1 MKEKKHI
8 FSKATLLLLL
18 AATLVFSFFG
28 GYVQTFLGVADT
40 PRQNSNESTVYTGFD
55 FAEDAEN
62 ALPTAGRSY
71 KGKTLIPGGIAF
83 GVKFYTAG
91 VMVIGFD
98 DVENLGAKQNPAY
111 DAGIRAKDVITKIN
125 GTELTSAAQLTE
137 TVEASAGKEITLT
150 YKRDGKEYTATLTP
164 KYSDADGRYKTGLW
178 VRDSGAGIG
187 TVTYIDPDTL
197 AFGGLGHGICDS
209 ETGALIP
216 MDRGTV
222 LGVTI
227 GGLEKG
233 LPGAPGEVKGY
244 FSRTKCGTLCSNTNC
259 GVFGVLSE
267 LPASLPEK
275 AMPVA
280 SKSEVREGDA
290 YIWCTLDE
298 SGPHKY
304 SIKISDINRQANG
317 NKCFTVTVIDP
328 DLIAKTGGIIQG
340 MSGSPIIQNG
350 KLVGAVTHVMIND
363 PCVGYGI
370 FIENMLNAA
379 QMPLAKDS

>member
-1 MKEKKHI
+1 MKEKKHV
-8 FSKATLLLLL
+8 FSKAALLLLL

-28 GYVQTFLGVADT
+28 GYIQTVLGVAASPHQSID
-40 PRQNSNESTVYTGFD
+40 ESTVYTGFD
-55 FAEDAEN
+55 FSGSTEDSIQAAN
-62 ALPTAGRSY
+62 RSF

-98 DVENLGAKQNPAY
+98 DVENQGSKQNPAY
-111 DAGIRAKDVITKIN
+111 DAGIRTKDVITKIN
-125 GTELTSAAQLTE
+125 GTKLTSAAQLTE
-137 TVEASAGKEITLT
+137 AVESSAGKTITLT

-164 KYSDADGRYKTGLW
+164 KYSDSEGRYKTGLW

-187 TVTYIDPDTL
+187 TVTYIDPETL

-227 GGLEKG
+227 GGIEKG

-244 FSRTKCGTLCSNTNC
+244 FSRSKCGALYSNTQC
-259 GVFGVLSE
+259 GVFGVFSE

-275 AMPVA
+275 AIPIA
-280 SKSEVREGDA
+280 QKSEICEGDA

-298 SGPHKY
+298 SGPQKY
-304 SIKISDINRQANG
+304 SIKISEINRQASG
-317 NKCFTVTVIDP
+317 NKCFTVTVTDQA
-328 DLIAKTGGIIQG
+328 LISKTGGIIQG

-350 KLVGAVTHVMIND
+350 KLVGAVTHVLIND
-363 PCVGYGI
+363 PTAGYGI
-370 FIENMLNAA
+370 FIENMLT
-379 QMPLAKDS
+379 QMGELAG